1 MAPMSLMSGADRSP
15 VCAKDSPEE
24 GSDRSDAVIDGAVGA
39 GHS

>member
-1 MAPMSLMSGADRSP
+1 MAPMALMSS
-15 VCAKDSPEE
+15 AKDSPEE